1 MDSIDTLLIM
11 FPAFSIQILHKQDEE
26 VLQMSNFGYLDK
38 KKIVPIWKGSF
49 QWFHQRFKSKNSK

>member
-26 VLQMSNFGYLDK
+26 VLQMSNFGYLGK
-38 KKIVPIWKGSF
+38 KKIAPI
-49 QWFHQRFKSKNSK
+49 